1 MSTVQLS
8 NFKFQTPMVYLY
20 EALEDIKA
28 YTIVFIV
35 NDVVNDEGTIKV
47 YSNQYNS
54 AIHGKSPCLLGIAQ
68 NDALK
73 GETVKVITSGVSPV
87 IFYSR
92 GLGLNQDV
100 YVFGKDD
107 NFKET
112 KEMKKEDLKLIHEG
126 INQFVFRDDVF
137 TDTITSSSYT
147 PEQQFFKGVTCL
159 KDESG
164 ISPYIQET
172 GYPIKLG
179 RILPSTKQYEGLTL
193 NPYTKVM
200 NILID
205 LEYE

>member
-1 MSTVQLS
+1 MSSVQLS
-8 NFKFQTPMVYLY
+8 NFKFNTPMVYLY

-28 YTIVFIV
+28 YTTVFIV
-35 NDVVNDEGTIKV
+35 NDVINDVGTIKV

-68 NDALK
+68 NDAKK
-73 GETVKVITSGVSPV
+73 GEIVKVISSGVSPV

-107 NFKET
+107 NFNET
-112 KEMKKEDLKLIHEG
+112 KEIGIPDDL
-126 INQFVFRDDVF
+126 N
-137 TDTITSSSYT
+137 YT